1 MQQVHAKKFLGQHFL
16 TDLNVARRIAET
28 LTQGPVLEIGPGM
41 GVLTQFLLKNP
52 DIDLTAI
59 ELDRESVA
67 YLKEWYPELKLIE
80 GDFLKLDLNKLYPE
94 GEFCVIGNYPYN
106 ISSQIFFKVLD
117 YKDRIPV
124 CSGMIQK
131 EVAERLASRPGKKAY
146 GILSVLLQA
155 WYDIEYLFTVDEHV
169 FNPPP
174 KVKSAVV
181 RLCRNSR
188 HELGCDEALFKTVV
202 KTAFNQRR
210 KQMRNSLQGIVGKGN
225 PILNNEIFTKRPE
238 QLSVEE
244 FINLTKLIDLLDVSD
259 KTEDTL
265 EGFLKI
271 DIQED
276 EEMEEIEMSSRYIQT
291 DDSIVANSNFL
302 KENFEVEPVNFI
314 LKNNILVTTRDVDLE
329 SFNETVKK
337 MFVNTRNFPSG
348 YHVLVAL
355 METRVEKD
363 ADLIEDTTDMITA
376 LSGEINATD
385 QVDED
390 VLIQIKDLQEKVTV
404 IRQNIMEC
412 GVRGVLVL
420 LVAAAKMD
428 KQRVISNLL
437 KCDFFPEE
445 LQPRLTMVIKDIN
458 SLFDYTRF
466 GFDRLDYLQDTFLGL
481 VNIEQNKIIKIFT
494 VINIIFLPPTL
505 IASMFGMNFL
515 DVPKMGWI
523 KGFGFTLV
531 LMIIFNA
538 LILLIFKKKK
548 WL

>member
-1 MQQVHAKKFLGQHFL
+1 MSELRIFYKDNEKIKVAK
-16 TDLNVARRIAET
+16 TISA
-28 LTQGPVLEIGPGM
+28 
-41 GVLTQFLLKNP
+41 
-52 DIDLTAI
+52 
-59 ELDRESVA
+59 
-67 YLKEWYPELKLIE
+67 LKEMDK
-80 GDFLKLDLNKLYPE
+80 
-94 GEFCVIGNYPYN
+94 
-106 ISSQIFFKVLD
+106 
-117 YKDRIPV
+117 KDI
-124 CSGMIQK
+124 I
-131 EVAERLASRPGKKAY
+131 
-146 GILSVLLQA
+146 
-155 WYDIEYLFTVDEHV
+155 W
-169 FNPPP
+169 
-174 KVKSAVV
+174 
-181 RLCRNSR
+181 
-188 HELGCDEALFKTVV
+188 
-202 KTAFNQRR
+202 
-210 KQMRNSLQGIVGKGN
+210 
-225 PILNNEIFTKRPE
+225 
-238 QLSVEE
+238 
-244 FINLTKLIDLLDVSD
+244 IDLLDVSD

-314 LKNNILVTTRDVDLE
+314 LKNNILVTTRDVDLD

-376 LSGEINATD
+376 LSSEINATD

-404 IRQNIMEC
+404 IRQNIM
-412 GVRGVLVL
+412 
-420 LVAAAKMD
+420 D
-428 KQRVISNLL
+428 KQRVISNFL
-437 KCDFFPEE
+437 KCDFFPED
-445 LQPRLTMVIKDIN
+445 LQPRLTMIIKDIN

-523 KGFGFTLV
+523 PGFGLTIL
-531 LMIIFNA
+531 LMIVFNA
-538 LILLIFKKKK
+538 VILLIFRLKK